1 MYIVDDGLIPNL
13 GRNKHFL
20 NFTEGRNERWDCCL
34 NLTKLVS
41 QDYKIEH

>member
-1 MYIVDDGLIPNL
+1 MSIIDDGLIPNL